1 MKYFNRI
8 WKPTLGETSTKPQI
22 KLTKSKSLKSVKH
35 TQKPNTGKHN
45 LNGSRQIISL
55 KRYLYY

>member
-22 KLTKSKSLKSVKH
+22 KLTKSKS
-35 TQKPNTGKHN
+35 
-45 LNGSRQIISL
+45 
-55 KRYLYY
+55 